1 MTIAATVK
9 ADHWVLAASAALL
22 KPSAA
27 AAEAFALAEERAEDA
42 EEEIE
47 APLEAAETEDLMD
60 AEDAIIEIDDG

>member
-1 MTIAATVK
+1 
-9 ADHWVLAASAALL
+9 VLAASAALL

-42 EEEIE
+42 EEEPREMEIE